1 MEPVKNS
8 RPTVSSVEEKAL
20 RLFRGTMIYID
31 ILFGAS
37 KGSVPVMASTY
48 HHMLDPKRSL
58 VRIEESMGCEN
69 WVILTILQI
78 TELDQWKRGR
88 ESSGTLSLHE
98 LVSRSQEIE
107 ATLQKGI
114 QQIVTINLQDP
125 AIAPPSTVAR
135 SKSVSTVT
143 YIFSC
148 AALVY
153 LHAVVSGGRLGV
165 PEIRQSVAKA
175 VAAFKFI
182 PNSVDLQDLMWPY
195 CMTGCMAVN
204 EERNMFRNLI
214 SSAGPDAHIFG
225 NIAHVKTILEDCWT
239 EGLGDNQVSDY
250 PCDWRACMAKLDPR
264 VLLI

>member
-1 MEPVKNS
+1 M
-8 RPTVSSVEEKAL
+8 
-20 RLFRGTMIYID
+20 
-31 ILFGAS
+31 
-37 KGSVPVMASTY
+37 
-48 HHMLDPKRSL
+48 
-58 VRIEESMGCEN
+58 
-69 WVILTILQI
+69 
-78 TELDQWKRGR
+78 
-88 ESSGTLSLHE
+88 
-98 LVSRSQEIE
+98 
-107 ATLQKGI
+107 
-114 QQIVTINLQDP
+114 
-125 AIAPPSTVAR
+125 VAR

-195 CMTGCMAVN
+195 CMTGCMAIN
-204 EERNMFRNLI
+204 EERDMFRNLI
-214 SSAGPDAHIFG
+214 NSAGPDAQIFG

-239 EGLGDNQVSDY
+239 GGSGDAKVSDY